1 MVVNKLHKVGSVNAA
16 DETLN
21 AVLLHV
27 DDAPHSCLAVCGNA
41 DLNVKCI
48 TVFMEWA
55 KEK

>member
-1 MVVNKLHKVGSVNAA
+1 MNKLHKVGSVNAA